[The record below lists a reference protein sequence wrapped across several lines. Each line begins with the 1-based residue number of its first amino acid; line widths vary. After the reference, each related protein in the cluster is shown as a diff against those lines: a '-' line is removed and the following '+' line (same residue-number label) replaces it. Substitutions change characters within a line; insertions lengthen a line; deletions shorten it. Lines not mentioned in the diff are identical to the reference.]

1 MCTREQC
8 ITRLKEATPY
18 LKHNFGVKSL
28 SLFGSM
34 ARGDNKDGSDVDVCV
49 DMPPKA
55 FQVVALKL
63 YLQELLDTAVD
74 VVRKSP
80 YIDEFLI
87 KEINR
92 DGICIFS

>member
-1 MCTREQC
+1 MCTRSQC
-8 ITRLKEATPY
+8 ISRLQQAAPRIRQE
-18 LKHNFGVKSL
+18 FGVTSL

-34 ARGDNKDGSDVDVCV
+34 ARGDNREGSDVDVFV

-55 FQVVALKL
+55 YRVVALKL
-63 YLQELLDTAVD
+63 YLQELLGEDVD

-80 YIDEFLI
+80 YLDEFLL
-87 KEINR
+87 KEIER

>member
-8 ITRLKEATPY
+8 IIRLREATPY
-18 LKHNFGVKSL
+18 LKRNFGVKSL

-34 ARGDNKDGSDVDVCV
+34 ARGDNRENSDVDVCV

-63 YLQELLDTAVD
+63 YLQELLGTAVD

-80 YIDEFLI
+80 YVDKFLI
-87 KEINR
+87 KEISR
-92 DGICIFS
+92 DEVCIFS

>member
-1 MCTREQC
+1 MCTRSQC
-8 ITRLKEATPY
+8 ISRLQEAAPHIRKE
-18 LKHNFGVKSL
+18 FGVTAL

-34 ARGDNKDGSDVDVCV
+34 ARGDNREGSDVDVFV

-55 FQVVALKL
+55 YRVVALKL
-63 YLQELLDTAVD
+63 YLQDLLGEDVD

-80 YIDEFLI
+80 YLDEFLLR
-87 KEINR
+87 EIER

>member
-8 ITRLKEATPY
+8 ITRLQEATPY

>member
-8 ITRLKEATPY
+8 ITRLHEAAPY

-34 ARGDNKDGSDVDVCV
+34 ARGDNSESSDVDVCV

-63 YLQELLDTAVD
+63 YLQDLLGTVVD

-80 YIDEFLI
+80 YVDKFLI
-87 KEINR
+87 NEISR
-92 DGICIFS
+92 DEICIFS